1 MNVTV
6 INYGIGNLLS
16 VIRGFENCN
25 VKTILSSDPE
35 IILSSDRVV
44 LPGVGA
50 FSNGMDELKKRN
62 LIPVIKELANQKI
75 PILGICLGMQLLLEE
90 SEEFGLTSGLGL
102 IPGRVVPI
110 LPQISKKKESTIPH
124 IGWNALHFNDSINNS
139 RYKLSEYIND
149 GDEVYFVHSFM
160 ASINYTKNC
169 IAFCRYGGL
178 SIPAIIAKDK
188 IMGCQ
193 FHPEK
198 SGEIGTKIIQSFLS
212 L

>member
-1 MNVTV
+1 MNKMNVTV
-6 INYGIGNLLS
+6 IDYGIGNLLS
-16 VIRGFENCN
+16 VRRGFENCN
-25 VKTILSSDPE
+25 VNTTLSSDPDT
-35 IILSSDRVV
+35 ILSSDRVV

-50 FSNGMDELKKRN
+50 FSNGMEELKKRN
-62 LIPVIKELANQKI
+62 LISVINKIANQRI
-75 PILGICLGMQLLLEE
+75 PILGICLGMQLLLDE

-102 IPGRVVPI
+102 IPGKVIPI
-110 LPQISKKKESTIPH
+110 LPNTSKKRELTIPH
-124 IGWNALHFNDSINNS
+124 IGWSALHINKSN
-139 RYKLSEYIND
+139 YNLSDYIND

-160 ASINYTKNC
+160 ASTKYDKDTV
-169 IAFCRYGGL
+169 AYCRYGGL

-198 SGEIGTKIIQSFLS
+198 SGKIGSKVIRSFLS